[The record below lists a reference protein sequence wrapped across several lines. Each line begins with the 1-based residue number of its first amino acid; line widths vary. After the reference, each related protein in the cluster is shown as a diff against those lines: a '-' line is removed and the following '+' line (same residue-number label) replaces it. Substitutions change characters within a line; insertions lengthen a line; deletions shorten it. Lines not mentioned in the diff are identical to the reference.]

1 MSHEQLAQLAGEAGG
16 SVRVELPELE
26 RLLREAPPSTT
37 AAGGSAANTLRGLA
51 AGFAV
56 KCGVLGAIGGDS
68 WGHSFRTS
76 LQNAGVD
83 TSRLQVDET
92 RSTGRCAV
100 LITPD
105 GQRTMRTALAGSAS
119 LQAASLR
126 AAAASFKG
134 VSWVSVTAFA
144 YYCDGLVDAVVQ
156 LTRAAGAKLIL
167 HLAAKEVVRTFGPQ
181 LNALLASGAVSL
193 VFANEDEAAQY
204 MRGLNKPTDPGAWAR
219 SAHAPR
225 VPWTLTRRPPVVPYG
240 RFGGA
245 SPVDAVRD
253 RRRHRGR
260 ARLPG
265 DARRHV
271 GARGGGERR
280 ALHRLHGRGRPVRRG
295 IHVRH
300 AQ

>member
-1 MSHEQLAQLAGEAGG
+1 VPRGAPATHSVLCCVLTRPAPRPAVSYEQLAQLAGEAGG

-56 KCGVLGAIGGDS
+56 KCGVLGAIGGDE
-68 WGHSFRTS
+68 WGQRFRTS

-105 GQRTMRTALAGSAS
+105 GQRTMRTALSGSAS
-119 LQAASLR
+119 LQPASLR
-126 AAAASFKG
+126 AAAVSFEG

-144 YYCDGLVDAVVQ
+144 YYCEGLVDTVVQ

-167 HLAAKEVVRTFGPQ
+167 HLAAKEVVRTFDAQ
-181 LNALLASGAVSL
+181 LNALLESGAVSL

-204 MRGLNKPTDPGAWAR
+204 MKGRRLSTDPGA
-219 SAHAPR
+219 S
-225 VPWTLTRRPPVVPYG
+225 
-240 RFGGA
+240 
-245 SPVDAVRD
+245 
-253 RRRHRGR
+253 
-260 ARLPG
+260 ARLVC
-265 DARRHV
+265 AHIRRS
-271 GARGGGERR
+271 GPSR
-280 ALHRLHGRGRPVRRG
+280 APSLP
-295 IHVRH
+295 
-300 AQ
+300 